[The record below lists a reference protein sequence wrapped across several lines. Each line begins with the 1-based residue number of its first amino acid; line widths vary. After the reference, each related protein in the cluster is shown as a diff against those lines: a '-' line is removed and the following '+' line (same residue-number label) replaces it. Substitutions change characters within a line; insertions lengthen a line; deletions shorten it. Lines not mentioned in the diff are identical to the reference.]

1 MLGIARS
8 HELLLPGCLNTM
20 TQDNSPVQ
28 AVQDLIQSGAGPF
41 EIVGTAASARSY
53 LLSRIIPGIR
63 VPCLVIAPT
72 AAQARRLYRELAFFL
87 PESLSLGSPDERRL
101 YDFPVYDIS
110 PLSGLSPHRD
120 VVTRRIQALYALTE
134 LSDPVV
140 ITSSEAA
147 AVRLM
152 PKPALIGALDYLE
165 EGEEVGRDRLISRL
179 HDCGYMRTSLVEERG
194 DYAVRGGVV
203 DVFPPLMNEP
213 VRFEFWGDH
222 LESIR
227 CFDPLSQRS
236 TSSLKELV
244 LLPASEILLN
254 KDSVERARSM
264 GRLPPEIKEG
274 GGFSGQEAW
283 LNHFYERPGTLFD
296 YLPEKALLFR
306 IDPERIN
313 SELIR
318 FRGNFLRDAERYRR
332 DAEEREQP
340 FPEINGLLV
349 EPETAGDR
357 MAKAGPIDF
366 REIPIKEE
374 APGVQTVVLENVTPV
389 EDSLD
394 LRIEGKGRV
403 SLAPLAERIEGWLEY
418 GSRVVLV
425 SRTEQQAGRLQEIL
439 ANYRLDTDGIVNCW
453 HEVPPGPG
461 VTLCLGGLSRG
472 FAWPGLG
479 LHVVSEDEIFGPKR
493 SRASRRRQAGM
504 QGLNWTS
511 FSGLQVGDPV
521 VHEDHGIGLYSGLKK
536 MEVAGKANDFVIVE
550 YEGADRLYVPA
561 DRISILQKYI
571 GADEKTPKLDRMGG
585 RSWDV
590 AKGRARKSVK
600 EIARQLVE
608 IYALRSY
615 RTGHAFGPPD
625 NAFREFEATFEHEET
640 PDQAK
645 AIDDVLDDLE
655 SDRPMDRLICGDV
668 GFGKTEVALRAA
680 FKAVSEGKQVAML
693 VPTTV
698 LAEQH
703 FETFRRRMEPYGVV
717 VSVLSRFKS
726 RAEQRE
732 LAARARSG
740 KVDVLIGTHRLLQKD
755 VGFRDLGLLI
765 VDEEQRFG
773 VKQKE
778 ALKKYRALVDVLSL
792 TATPIPR
799 TLHLSLMGV
808 RDLSVIETPPEDRQA
823 IRTYIV
829 PYDEATIVH
838 AVEHE
843 LERGGQV
850 FFVHNRV
857 RTIDQITARLR
868 EILPK
873 ARIGM
878 AHGQMKQGGLEN
890 TMMEFLRKEID
901 VLVCTTII
909 ESGLD
914 IPSVNTIILH
924 QADRFG
930 LAQVYQLRG
939 RVGRSSETAYAYLL
953 LSDTSAM
960 TREAVKRLKAL
971 MDFSQLGAGLQLALH
986 DLKIRGGGNILGF
999 SQSGHIAAVGYELYI
1014 RLIEEAV
1021 SELKGEEWREEI
1033 NPEIHVNLSAYLPD
1047 TYVSDPDVRLN
1058 LYRRMSSLKENEEL
1072 ESLRG
1077 EIADR
1082 FGPPPK
1088 EVLNLLHI
1096 MSVRLLMKLLR
1107 ATRMEVTREAL
1118 VLTFAPDTDADAG
1131 SIVKMVES
1139 DPGRYSLSSGN
1150 RLRVRPASPDPLN
1163 SLDEALALLR
1173 LLAPKAPR

>member
-1 MLGIARS
+1 MAHDS
-8 HELLLPGCLNTM
+8 
-20 TQDNSPVQ
+20 SSVQ
-28 AVQDLIQSGAGPF
+28 AIQDLIQSGAGPL
-41 EIVGTAASARSY
+41 EIVGTSGSARSY
-53 LLSRIIPGIR
+53 LLSRIFPDVRI
-63 VPCLVIAPT
+63 PCLVIAPT
-72 AAQARRLYRELAFFL
+72 AAHARRLYRELAFFL
-87 PESLSLGSPDERRL
+87 PEALSSGQPAERRL

-134 LSDPVV
+134 LSNPVV
-140 ITSSEAA
+140 ITSCEAA
-147 AVRLM
+147 AVRVM
-152 PKPALIGALDYLE
+152 PKPALIGALDYME
-165 EGEEVGRDRLISRL
+165 EGEEVGRDRLIRRL
-179 HDCGYMRTSLVEERG
+179 HDCGYLRTSLVEERG

-203 DVFPPLMNEP
+203 DVFPPLMSEP
-213 VRFEFWGDH
+213 VRLEFWGDH

-236 TSSLKELV
+236 TTSLKELV
-244 LLPASEILLN
+244 LLPASEVLFD
-254 KDSVERARSM
+254 KASVERARSM

-283 LNHFYERPGTLFD
+283 LNHFYERPGTLFE
-296 YLPEKALLFR
+296 YLPEKGLLFR
-306 IDPERIN
+306 IDPERID

-318 FRGNFLRDAERYRR
+318 FRDKFLRDAERYRS

-340 FPEINGLLV
+340 FPEINGLLI
-349 EPETAGDR
+349 EPETALDQ
-357 MAKAGPIDF
+357 MAKAGPIDLC
-366 REIPIKEE
+366 EIPLKGQDPS
-374 APGVQTVVLENVTPV
+374 ARTVTLENVTPV

-394 LRIEGKGRV
+394 LRMEGKGRV
-403 SLAPLAERIEGWLEY
+403 SLAPLAERIEEWLEY

-439 ANYRLDTDGIVNCW
+439 ANYGLDTDGIVTCW
-453 HEVPPGPG
+453 QEVPPGSG
-461 VTLCLGGLSRG
+461 VTLCLGALTRG

-493 SRASRRRQAGM
+493 SRGSRRKQAAGVE
-504 QGLNWTS
+504 GLNWTS
-511 FSGLQVGDPV
+511 FSQLQVGDPV
-521 VHEDHGIGLYSGLKK
+521 VHEEHGIGLYGGLKK

-590 AKGRARKSVK
+590 AKRRARKSVR

-608 IYALRSY
+608 IYALRSF

-625 NAFREFEATFEHEET
+625 NTFREFEATFEHEET
-640 PDQAK
+640 PDQAA
-645 AIDDVLDDLE
+645 AIDNVLDDLE

-680 FKAVSEGKQVAML
+680 FKVVSEGKQVAML

-778 ALKKYRALVDVLSL
+778 VLKKYRALVDVLSL

-829 PYDEATIVH
+829 PYDEATIIH

-868 EILPK
+868 EILPN

-914 IPSVNTIILH
+914 IPSANTIILH

-953 LSDTSAM
+953 LSDTSTM

-1014 RLIEEAV
+1014 RLIEETV

-1072 ESLRG
+1072 ESLRD

-1082 FGPPPK
+1082 FGPLPR
-1088 EVLNLLHI
+1088 EVLHLLRI
-1096 MSVRLLMKLLR
+1096 MSVRLMMKHLR
-1107 ATRMEVTREAL
+1107 ATRLDVTREAL
-1118 VLTFAPDTDADAG
+1118 ILTFAPDTDADAG
-1131 SIVKMVES
+1131 TIVKMVES
-1139 DPGRYSLSSGN
+1139 DPGKYSLSSGN
-1150 RLRVRPASPDPLN
+1150 RLRVRPASPGPLD
-1163 SLDEALALLR
+1163 SLDEILPLLQR
-1173 LLAPKAPR
+1173 LAPEHPG